1 MTKVFG
7 KVNSS
12 FPQVSVGWP
21 GWPWMFWFGTT
32 FLGDWQSEKKRKNGE
47 TRNTYSNLNFLAW
60 GQQGCLTSSTPHDI
74 GLSHAP
80 PAQILAEN

>member
-1 MTKVFG
+1 MLKYLKEMKCDDKVFG

-32 FLGDWQSEKKRKNGE
+32 FLGDWQSEKKKEKR
-47 TRNTYSNLNFLAW
+47 RNT
-60 GQQGCLTSSTPHDI
+60 
-74 GLSHAP
+74 
-80 PAQILAEN
+80 